1 MTMDHDI
8 ATSDFAAL
16 NLREGVSLPL
26 QEPDSHEDQRGD
38 GHPASPVARLPQ
50 RERLPNRPGGYTQK
64 ARVGGQ
70 KVYLRTGDYADG
82 RLGAIFIDMHKEG
95 GWIPAR
101 SATPSTALV
110 PQRKVGFPIPNAGL
124 LLGFQG
130 TKTARRGG
138 LSAPSVTPG
147 VALRPRTQGATFRSL
162 MNNFAIAVSLSLQHG
177 VPLEEFVD
185 AFTATRFEPGGPV
198 EGNEK
203 IKRATSILD
212 YIFRE
217 LAVSYLRR
225 DDLATDQVDE
235 PVSTEIVRGS

>member
-1 MTMDHDI
+1 MNLHRRQRRRRRPSSRWPTRMRCLRRPSAVRLRGPPFPQPRRPLGLLRPSRLGSSPERDKTMTMDHDI

-138 LSAPSVTPG
+138 ISSPFSDAGGCTSPQNSGGDLPLADEQFRDRR
-147 VALRPRTQGATFRSL
+147 VA
-162 MNNFAIAVSLSLQHG
+162 
-177 VPLEEFVD
+177 
-185 AFTATRFEPGGPV
+185 
-198 EGNEK
+198 
-203 IKRATSILD
+203 
-212 YIFRE
+212 
-217 LAVSYLRR
+217 
-225 DDLATDQVDE
+225 
-235 PVSTEIVRGS
+235 

>member
-16 NLREGVSLPL
+16 KLREGASLPPR
-26 QEPDSHEDQRGD
+26 EPDSHEDQKRD
-38 GHPASPVARLPQ
+38 GQGPPASPVARLSR
-50 RERLPNRPGGYTQK
+50 RERLPNRRGGNTQK

-70 KVYLRTGDYADG
+70 KIYLRTGDYADG
-82 RLGAIFIDMHKEG
+82 RLGEILIDMHKE
-95 GWIPAR
+95 
-101 SATPSTALV
+101 
-110 PQRKVGFPIPNAGL
+110 
-124 LLGFQG
+124 
-130 TKTARRGG
+130 
-138 LSAPSVTPG
+138 
-147 VALRPRTQGATFRSL
+147 GATFRSL
-162 MNNFAIAVSLSLQHG
+162 MNNFAIAVSLGLQQG
-177 VPLEEFVD
+177 V
-185 AFTATRFEPGGPV
+185 ATRFEPAGPV

-235 PVSTEIVRGS
+235 TGID